1 MTRFRTCA
9 ALAASVAAAACQHNT
24 PMVAPAPVP
33 TGAIDIDTVA
43 SRRVT
48 PAERPAANAIDSAA
62 RLTPADTT
70 NVSSAEVKQTTLQ
83 VFGDTASPP
92 AAQVDSVVDEAAPGL
107 DVRPYETQERVAFYV
122 RMFSGPARARIVD
135 RLEQGSRYEP
145 MMRAKLHAA
154 GLPEDLVYLA
164 LIESGYNPDAYSKAA
179 AVGMWQLMTGTAQGV
194 GLRVDWWVDE
204 RRDPARSTDAAIRFL
219 RYLNDQ
225 FGSLYLA
232 AAAYNG
238 GPGRVARGLER
249 YADDLQGTTG
259 EDRFFA
265 LAEKDYLRAETRNY
279 VPQLIAAA
287 LIAKEPARYGMR
299 LRTLPPFAYDTAVV
313 PASTPM
319 AAVARAAGVPVAHI
333 VELNPHVLR
342 GVTPPKTP
350 FTVRVPVGA
359 GVGFDSA
366 FAALP
371 SVDRTAYTRVISKK
385 GDTRSTLARRGGI
398 TARQLGWY
406 NPKLEVAKKSGH
418 VLAGQVV
425 LVPSEAV
432 VAAAR
437 DLPDPSIEIYGSSRA
452 AVYHTVR
459 SGETLGGI
467 AKHYKTTTQTVMRL
481 NGLRKS
487 IIIPGQRLVVKGRG
501 ARSSR
506 HSAHKSGRTSRTA
519 KSRAAEG
526 SSRAKASHGA
536 KN

>member
-1 MTRFRTCA
+1 MTRLRICA
-9 ALAASVAAAACQHNT
+9 ALAASVAAAACQHRT
-24 PMVAPAPVP
+24 PSPAPVP
-33 TGAIDIDTVA
+33 DNSAATSSA
-43 SRRVT
+43 
-48 PAERPAANAIDSAA
+48 PAAPDS
-62 RLTPADTT
+62 LDPGNVSVPSPSLDTA
-70 NVSSAEVKQTTLQ
+70 NVSSAEVKKTALE
-83 VFGDTASPP
+83 VFGDSATPP
-92 AAQVDSVVDEAAPGL
+92 AAVIDSAVAEGAPGL

-122 RMFSGPARARIVD
+122 RMFSGPARGRIES

-179 AVGMWQLMTGTAQGV
+179 AVGMWQLMTATAQGV

-204 RRDPARSTDAAIRFL
+204 RRDPMRSTDAAIRFL

-287 LIAKEPARYGMR
+287 LIAKEPERYGMK
-299 LRTLPPFAYDTAVV
+299 LRTLPPFAFDTVVV
-313 PASTPM
+313 PASTPL
-319 AAVARAAGVPVAHI
+319 AAIARAAGIPVSQV

-350 FTVRVPVGA
+350 FTARVPVGA
-359 GVGFDSA
+359 AAGFDSA
-366 FAALP
+366 FGTLSAAE
-371 SVDRTAYTRVISKK
+371 RTPYTRVISKK
-385 GDTRSTLARRGGI
+385 GDTRITIARRGGI
-398 TARQLGWY
+398 TTKQLDWY
-406 NPKLEVAKKSGH
+406 NPKLQVAKKSGR
-418 VLAGQVV
+418 VVAGQVV
-425 LVPSEAV
+425 LVPSVAV
-432 VAAAR
+432 ASAAR
-437 DLPDPSIEIYGSSRA
+437 DVPNPAIEIYGSSRA
-452 AVYHTVR
+452 AVYHTVK

-467 AKHYKTTTQTVMRL
+467 AKRYKTTTGTVMRL

-487 IIIPGQRLVVKGRG
+487 IIIPGQRLVVKGGAARASRSA

-506 HSAHKSGRTSRTA
+506 KSTT
-519 KSRAAEG
+519 KSRAAAKPSPAKG
-526 SSRAKASHGA
+526 SGRTKSAAGS
-536 KN
+536 N

>member
-1 MTRFRTCA
+1 MTRSNICA
-9 ALAASVAAAACQHNT
+9 ALAASVALAACQHHAPT
-24 PMVAPAPVP
+24 TAPAPEA
-33 TGAIDIDTVA
+33 TG
-43 SRRVT
+43 
-48 PAERPAANAIDSAA
+48 PAATASATVTTRPSDSTRAPADSATL
-62 RLTPADTT
+62 RADTA
-70 NVSSAEVKQTTLQ
+70 NVSSAEVSKTAQQ
-83 VFGDTASPP
+83 VFGDSTPP
-92 AAQVDSVVDEAAPGL
+92 AAAAVDSVIDDAPAL
-107 DVRPYETQERVAFYV
+107 DVEPYETQERVAFYV
-122 RMFSGPARARIVD
+122 KMFSGPARERIEN

-145 MMRAKLHAA
+145 MMRAKLRAA

-179 AVGMWQLMTGTAQGV
+179 AVGMWQLMTGTAQGS

-204 RRDPARSTDAAIRFL
+204 RRDPVRSTDAAISFL

-287 LIAKEPARYGMR
+287 LIAKQPTRYGMT
-299 LRTLPPFAYDTAVV
+299 LRTLPPFVYDTVVV

-319 AAVARAAGVPVAHI
+319 AAIAHAVGVPVSHI
-333 VELNPHVLR
+333 VELNPQVLR
-342 GVTPPKTP
+342 GVTPPKTR

-359 GVGFDSA
+359 AARFDSS

-371 SVDRTAYTRVISKK
+371 NDERTAYTRVVSKK
-385 GDTRSTLARRGGI
+385 GDTRASIARRAHI
-398 TARQLGWY
+398 TPTQLAWY
-406 NPKLEVAKKSGH
+406 NPKLEVAKKSGR
-418 VLAGQVV
+418 VVAGQVV

-437 DLPDPSIEIYGSSRA
+437 DVPDPSIEIYGSSRA
-452 AVYHTVR
+452 AVYHTVKR
-459 SGETLGGI
+459 GETLGGI
-467 AKHYKTTTQTVMRL
+467 ARHYKTTTKTVMRL

-487 IIIPGQRLVVKGRG
+487 IIIPGQRLIVRAG
-501 ARSSR
+501 SS
-506 HSAHKSGRTSRTA
+506 HSSHA
-519 KSRAAEG
+519 G
-526 SSRAKASHGA
+526 SSRKSTTRKAKRH
-536 KN
+536 

>member
-1 MTRFRTCA
+1 VYVTRFSTCA
-9 ALAASVAAAACQHNT
+9 ALAALVAAAACQHPAPAT
-24 PMVAPAPVP
+24 APAPQ
-33 TGAIDIDTVA
+33 G
-43 SRRVT
+43 
-48 PAERPAANAIDSAA
+48 SA
-62 RLTPADTT
+62 TMPADTLPAQANASSAPSAPRDSAVRPNADT
-70 NVSSAEVKQTTLQ
+70 AKVSSAEVKRTALQ
-83 VFGDTASPP
+83 VFGDTAAPP
-92 AAQVDSVVDEAAPGL
+92 AAAVDSVVEDAPGL

-122 RMFSGPARARIVD
+122 KMFSGPARERIEN

-179 AVGMWQLMTGTAQGV
+179 AVGMWQLMTGTAQGS

-204 RRDPARSTDAAIRFL
+204 RRDPVRSTDAAIRFL

-287 LIAKEPARYGMR
+287 LIAKEPQRYGMT
-299 LRTLPPFAYDTAVV
+299 LRTLPPFVYDTVVV

-319 AAVARAAGVPVAHI
+319 AAISRAAGAPVAQI
-333 VELNPHVLR
+333 VELNPQVLR
-342 GVTPPKTP
+342 GVTPPKTS

-359 GVGFDSA
+359 ATTFDSA
-366 FAALP
+366 FAAL
-371 SVDRTAYTRVISKK
+371 SAVERTAYTRVISKK
-385 GDTRSTLARRGGI
+385 GDTRVSLARKGHI
-398 TARQLGWY
+398 TAKQLAWY
-406 NPKLEVAKKSGH
+406 NPKLEVAKKSGR
-418 VLAGQVV
+418 VAAGQVV
-425 LVPSEAV
+425 LIPSEAV
-432 VAAAR
+432 ANAAR
-437 DLPDPSIEIYGSSRA
+437 EVPDPSIEIYGSSRA
-452 AVYHTVR
+452 AVYHTVK

-467 AKHYKTTTQTVMRL
+467 AKRYKTTTQTVMRL

-487 IIIPGQRLVVKGRG
+487 IIIPGQRLVVKAGSGHGSKAHTRP
-501 ARSSR
+501 ARKGSTR
-506 HSAHKSGRTSRTA
+506 KA
-519 KSRAAEG
+519 K
-526 SSRAKASHGA
+526 H
-536 KN
+536 

>member
-1 MTRFRTCA
+1 VYVTRFSTCA
-9 ALAASVAAAACQHNT
+9 ALAALVAAAACQH
-24 PMVAPAPVP
+24 PAPAMAPVP
-33 TGAIDIDTVA
+33 QSSAPTRSDTLPHQA
-43 SRRVT
+43 
-48 PAERPAANAIDSAA
+48 SAA
-62 RLTPADTT
+62 TADSTVRPNADTT
-70 NVSSAEVKQTTLQ
+70 KVSSAEVKQTALQ
-83 VFGDTASPP
+83 VFGDTATPP
-92 AAQVDSVVDEAAPGL
+92 ATVVDSIVEDAPGL

-122 RMFSGPARARIVD
+122 KMFSGPARERIES

-179 AVGMWQLMTGTAQGV
+179 AVGMWQLMTGTAQGS

-204 RRDPARSTDAAIRFL
+204 RRDPVRSTDAAIRFL

-287 LIAKEPARYGMR
+287 LIAKEPARYGMT
-299 LRTLPPFAYDTAVV
+299 LRTLPPFVYDTVVV

-319 AAVARAAGVPVAHI
+319 AAIAHAVGAPVSQI
-333 VELNPHVLR
+333 VELNPQVLR
-342 GVTPPKTP
+342 GVTPPKTS
-350 FTVRVPVGA
+350 FTVRVPVA
-359 GVGFDSA
+359 
-366 FAALP
+366 
-371 SVDRTAYTRVISKK
+371 RK
-385 GDTRSTLARRGGI
+385 GHITST
-398 TARQLGWY
+398 QLSWY
-406 NPKLEVAKKSGH
+406 NPKLEVAKKSGR
-418 VLAGQVV
+418 VVAGQVV
-425 LVPSEAV
+425 LIPSAAV
-432 VAAAR
+432 VEAAR
-437 DLPDPSIEIYGSSRA
+437 EVPDPSIEIYGSSRA

-467 AKHYKTTTQTVMRL
+467 ARRYKTTTQTVMRL

-487 IIIPGQRLVVKGRG
+487 IIIPGQRLVVKAGS

-506 HSAHKSGRTSRTA
+506 AHTRPARKS
-519 KSRAAEG
+519 
-526 SSRAKASHGA
+526 SSRKAKH
-536 KN
+536 

>member
-1 MTRFRTCA
+1 VYVTRFSTCA
-9 ALAASVAAAACQHNT
+9 ALAALVAAAACQH
-24 PMVAPAPVP
+24 PAPAMAPVP
-33 TGAIDIDTVA
+33 QSSAPTRSDTLPHQA
-43 SRRVT
+43 
-48 PAERPAANAIDSAA
+48 SAA
-62 RLTPADTT
+62 TADSTVRPNADTT
-70 NVSSAEVKQTTLQ
+70 KVSSAEVKQTALQ
-83 VFGDTASPP
+83 VFGDTATPP
-92 AAQVDSVVDEAAPGL
+92 ATVVDSIVEDAPGL

-122 RMFSGPARARIVD
+122 KMFSGPARERIES

-179 AVGMWQLMTGTAQGV
+179 AVGMWQLMTGTAQGS

-204 RRDPARSTDAAIRFL
+204 RRDPVRSTDAAIRFL

-287 LIAKEPARYGMR
+287 LIAKEPARYGMT
-299 LRTLPPFAYDTAVV
+299 LRTLPPFVYDTVVV

-319 AAVARAAGVPVAHI
+319 AAIAHAVGAPVSQI
-333 VELNPHVLR
+333 VELNPQVLR
-342 GVTPPKTP
+342 GVTPPKTS

-359 GVGFDSA
+359 AATFDSA

-371 SVDRTAYTRVISKK
+371 AAERTAYTRVISKK
-385 GDTRSTLARRGGI
+385 GDTRVTLARKGHI
-398 TARQLGWY
+398 TSTQLSWY
-406 NPKLEVAKKSGH
+406 NPKLEVAKKSGR
-418 VLAGQVV
+418 VVAGQVV
-425 LVPSEAV
+425 LIPSAAV
-432 VAAAR
+432 VEAAR
-437 DLPDPSIEIYGSSRA
+437 EVPDPSIEIYGSRGGA
-452 AVYHTVR
+452 RTYVVKR
-459 SGETLGGI
+459 GETLSGI
-467 AKHYKTTTQTVMRL
+467 ARKTGTSVSALMRM
-481 NGLRKS
+481 NGLKKAV
-487 IIIPGQRLVVKGRG
+487 IHPGQELVVR
-501 ARSSR
+501 
-506 HSAHKSGRTSRTA
+506 
-519 KSRAAEG
+519 G
-526 SSRAKASHGA
+526 SSRRSSKAVAKR
-536 KN
+536 

>member
-1 MTRFRTCA
+1 MTRSNICA
-9 ALAASVAAAACQHNT
+9 ALAASVALAACQHAAPT
-24 PMVAPAPVP
+24 TAPAPE
-33 TGAIDIDTVA
+33 TIAT
-43 SRRVT
+43 
-48 PAERPAANAIDSAA
+48 ANAPSTDSAVTTQRDSAHAPPDSAA
-62 RLTPADTT
+62 LRADTA
-70 NVSSAEVKQTTLQ
+70 NVSSAEVSKTALQ
-83 VFGDTASPP
+83 VFGDSAPPP
-92 AAQVDSVVDEAAPGL
+92 AAAVDSVIDDAPAL
-107 DVRPYETQERVAFYV
+107 DVEPYETQERVAFYV
-122 RMFSGPARARIVD
+122 KMFSGPARERIEA

-145 MMRAKLHAA
+145 MMRAKLRAA

-179 AVGMWQLMTGTAQGV
+179 AVGMWQLMTGTAQGS

-204 RRDPARSTDAAIRFL
+204 RRDPVRSTDAAIRFL

-287 LIAKEPARYGMR
+287 LIAKQPARYGMT
-299 LRTLPPFAYDTAVV
+299 LRTLPPFVYDTVVV

-319 AAVARAAGVPVAHI
+319 AAIAHAVGVPVSHI
-333 VELNPHVLR
+333 VELNPQVLR
-342 GVTPPKTP
+342 GVTPPKTR
-350 FTVRVPVGA
+350 FTVRVPVGTA
-359 GVGFDSA
+359 ANFDSS

-371 SVDRTAYTRVISKK
+371 NAERTAYTRVVSKK
-385 GDTRSTLARRGGI
+385 GDTRVSLARGAHI
-398 TARQLGWY
+398 TSTQLGMY
-406 NPKLEVAKKSGH
+406 NPKLEVAKKSGR
-418 VLAGQVV
+418 VVAGQVV
-425 LVPSEAV
+425 LIPSEAV

-437 DLPDPSIEIYGSSRA
+437 DVPDPSIEIYGSSRA
-452 AVYHTVR
+452 AVYHTVKR
-459 SGETLGGI
+459 GETLGGI
-467 AKHYKTTTQTVMRL
+467 ARHYKTTTKTVMRL

-487 IIIPGQRLVVKGRG
+487 IIIPGQRLVVRAGSSHASSTR

-506 HSAHKSGRTSRTA
+506 KPATRKA
-519 KSRAAEG
+519 KR
-526 SSRAKASHGA
+526 H
-536 KN
+536 

>member
-1 MTRFRTCA
+1 MTRLSICA
-9 ALAASVAAAACQHNT
+9 ALAASVAAAACQHPAPT
-24 PMVAPAPVP
+24 TAPAPRRTP
-33 TGAIDIDTVA
+33 TVSADSTTPHAVA
-43 SRRVT
+43 K
-48 PAERPAANAIDSAA
+48 
-62 RLTPADTT
+62 ADTT
-70 NVSSAEVKQTTLQ
+70 KPSTSATAPSPATKPDTANVSSAEVSKTALQ
-83 VFGDTASPP
+83 VFGDSATPP
-92 AAQVDSVVDEAAPGL
+92 AAVVDSVVAGAPGL

-122 RMFSGPARARIVD
+122 KMFSGPARERIVS

-179 AVGMWQLMTGTAQGV
+179 AVGMWQLMTGTAQGS

-204 RRDPARSTDAAIRFL
+204 RRDPVRSTDAAIRFL

-287 LIAKEPARYGMR
+287 LIAKEPARYGMT
-299 LRTLPPFAYDTAVV
+299 LRTLPPFVYDTVVV

-319 AAVARAAGVPVAHI
+319 AAIAHAVGVPVSHI
-333 VELNPHVLR
+333 VELNPQVLR

-359 GVGFDSA
+359 AATFDSS
-366 FAALP
+366 FAAL
-371 SVDRTAYTRVISKK
+371 SAAERTAYTRVISKK
-385 GDTRSTLARRGGI
+385 GDTRVTLARRGHI
-398 TARQLGWY
+398 TSTQLAWY
-406 NPKLEVAKKSGH
+406 NPKLEVAKKSGR
-418 VLAGQVV
+418 VVAGQAV
-425 LVPSEAV
+425 LIPSEAV
-432 VAAAR
+432 VDAAR
-437 DLPDPSIEIYGSSRA
+437 EVPDPSIEIYGSSRA
-452 AVYHTVR
+452 AVYHTVK

-467 AKHYKTTTQTVMRL
+467 AKHYKTTTKTVMRL

-487 IIIPGQRLVVKGRG
+487 IIIPGQRLVVRAGSG
-501 ARSSR
+501 RSSKSHTRPARKGTHKTR
-506 HSAHKSGRTSRTA
+506 HR
-519 KSRAAEG
+519 
-526 SSRAKASHGA
+526 
-536 KN
+536 

>member
-9 ALAASVAAAACQHNT
+9 ALAASVAAAACQHRAPT
-24 PMVAPAPVP
+24 VAPAPEFAVAGVADTNVSERTARPDSQAP
-33 TGAIDIDTVA
+33 TNTEIA
-43 SRRVT
+43 
-48 PAERPAANAIDSAA
+48 RPPRA
-62 RLTPADTT
+62 ADTT
-70 NVSSAEVKQTTLQ
+70 NVSSAQVKQTTLQ
-83 VFGDTASPP
+83 VFGDSAAPP
-92 AAQVDSVVDEAAPGL
+92 AAAVDSVVNEAAPGL

-122 RMFSGPARARIVD
+122 RMFSGPARARIED

-219 RYLNDQ
+219 RYLNEQ

-249 YADDLQGTTG
+249 YADALQGTTG

-287 LIAKEPARYGMR
+287 LIAKEPARYGMK

-319 AAVARAAGVPVAHI
+319 AAVAHAAGVPVSHI
-333 VELNPHVLR
+333 IELNPHVLR

-359 GVGFDSA
+359 GAGFDSA
-366 FAALP
+366 FAAL
-371 SVDRTAYTRVISKK
+371 SAGERAAYTPVISKK
-385 GDTRSTLARRGGI
+385 GDTRVSLARRGGI
-398 TARQLGWY
+398 TARQLAWY
-406 NPKLEVAKKSGH
+406 NPKLEVAKKSGR
-418 VLAGQVV
+418 VAAGQVV
-425 LVPSEAV
+425 LVPSSAV

-452 AVYHTVR
+452 AMYHTVKR
-459 SGETLGGI
+459 GETLGGI
-467 AKHYKTTTQTVMRL
+467 AKRYKTTTQTVMRL

-487 IIIPGQRLVVKGRG
+487 IIIPGQRLVVKGG
-501 ARSSR
+501 AARSSR
-506 HSAHKSGRTSRTA
+506 HSSRKSSR
-519 KSRAAEG
+519 KSRPVK
-526 SSRAKASHGA
+526 SSATGGASRMKASSGS

>member
-1 MTRFRTCA
+1 LTRFSTCA
-9 ALAASVAAAACQHNT
+9 ALAALVASAACQHPAPAT
-24 PMVAPAPVP
+24 APAPQSSTAARTDLLP
-33 TGAIDIDTVA
+33 QQQAA
-43 SRRVT
+43 T
-48 PAERPAANAIDSAA
+48 PAASATGDSAVK
-62 RLTPADTT
+62 PNADTAD
-70 NVSSAEVKQTTLQ
+70 VSSSEVKQTALQ
-83 VFGDTASPP
+83 VFGDSATPP
-92 AAQVDSVVDEAAPGL
+92 AATVDSVVEDAPGL

-122 RMFSGPARARIVD
+122 KMFSGPARERIED

-179 AVGMWQLMTGTAQGV
+179 AVGMWQLMTGTAQGS

-204 RRDPARSTDAAIRFL
+204 RRDPVRSTDAAIRFL

-287 LIAKEPARYGMR
+287 LIAKEPERYGMT
-299 LRTLPPFAYDTAVV
+299 LRTLPPFVYDTVVV

-319 AAVARAAGVPVAHI
+319 AAIAHAVGAPVSQI
-333 VELNPHVLR
+333 VELNPQVLR
-342 GVTPPKTP
+342 GVTPPKTS

-359 GVGFDSA
+359 AASFDSA

-371 SVDRTAYTRVISKK
+371 AAERTAYTRVVSKK
-385 GDTRSTLARRGGI
+385 GDTRITLARKGHI
-398 TARQLGWY
+398 TSKQLAWY
-406 NPKLEVAKKSGH
+406 NPKLEVAKKSGR
-418 VLAGQVV
+418 VVAGQVV
-425 LVPSEAV
+425 LIPSEAV
-432 VAAAR
+432 VDAAR
-437 DLPDPSIEIYGSSRA
+437 EVPDPSIEIYGSSRA
-452 AVYHTVR
+452 AVYHTVK

-467 AKHYKTTTQTVMRL
+467 ARRYKTTTQTVMRL

-487 IIIPGQRLVVKGRG
+487 IIIPGQRLMVKAGS
-501 ARSSR
+501 ARSSK
-506 HSAHKSGRTSRTA
+506 AHTRPAR
-519 KSRAAEG
+519 
-526 SSRAKASHGA
+526 KASARKA
-536 KN
+536 KH

>member
-1 MTRFRTCA
+1 MKGEYVTRLRICA
-9 ALAASVAAAACQHNT
+9 ALAASVAAAACQHHAPT
-24 PMVAPAPVP
+24 TAPAPVAAAP
-33 TGAIDIDTVA
+33 VSVA
-43 SRRVT
+43 S
-48 PAERPAANAIDSAA
+48 PATNSSVAAPPPKPDTGRPSTATAPAS
-62 RLTPADTT
+62 PADTA
-70 NVSSAEVKQTTLQ
+70 NVSSAEVSKTALQ
-83 VFGDTASPP
+83 VFGDSATPP
-92 AAQVDSVVDEAAPGL
+92 AAAVDSAVSGDPGL

-122 RMFSGPARARIVD
+122 RMFSGPARERIEN

-179 AVGMWQLMTGTAQGV
+179 AVGMWQLMTGTAQGS

-204 RRDPARSTDAAIRFL
+204 RRDPVRSTDAAIRFL

-287 LIAKEPARYGMR
+287 LIAKEPSRYGMK
-299 LRTLPPFAYDTAVV
+299 LRTLPPFVYDTVVV
-313 PASTPM
+313 PPSTPI
-319 AAVARAAGVPVAHI
+319 AAIARAAGVPVSHI

-342 GVTPPKTP
+342 GVTPPKTL
-350 FTVRVPVGA
+350 FTVRVPVGVA
-359 GVGFDSA
+359 ATFDSA

-371 SVDRTAYTRVISKK
+371 AAERTAYTRVTSKK
-385 GDTRSTLARRGGI
+385 GDTRATLARRGHI
-398 TARQLGWY
+398 SAKQLAWY
-406 NPKLEVAKKSGH
+406 NPKLEVSKKSGR
-418 VLAGQVV
+418 VAAGQVV
-425 LVPSEAV
+425 LIPSEAV
-432 VAAAR
+432 VEAAR
-437 DLPDPSIEIYGSSRA
+437 EVPDPSIEIYGSSRA
-452 AVYHTVR
+452 AVYHTVK

-467 AKHYKTTTQTVMRL
+467 ARRYKTTTSTVMRL

-487 IIIPGQRLVVKGRG
+487 IIIPGQRLVVKAGSGHHSKAHSRPSRKSG
-501 ARSSR
+501 ARKSR
-506 HSAHKSGRTSRTA
+506 HR
-519 KSRAAEG
+519 
-526 SSRAKASHGA
+526 
-536 KN
+536 

>member
-1 MTRFRTCA
+1 MTRLRICA
-9 ALAASVAAAACQHNT
+9 ALAASVAAAACQHR
-24 PMVAPAPVP
+24 APTTAPVP
-33 TGAIDIDTVA
+33 DSHDVSSVSIAPQAAPSANDSIKRDTVQ
-43 SRRVT
+43 S
-48 PAERPAANAIDSAA
+48 S
-62 RLTPADTT
+62 PADTA
-70 NVSSAEVKQTTLQ
+70 NVSSAEVKKTTLE
-83 VFGDTASPP
+83 VFGDTATPP
-92 AAQVDSVVDEAAPGL
+92 APTVEPGAEEAAPGL

-122 RMFSGPARARIVD
+122 RMFSGPAKERIVN

-204 RRDPARSTDAAIRFL
+204 RRDPVRSTDAAIRFL

-287 LIAKEPARYGMR
+287 LIAKEPERYGMK
-299 LRTLPPFAYDTAVV
+299 LRTLPPFAFDTVVV
-313 PASTPM
+313 PASTPL
-319 AAVARAAGVPVAHI
+319 AAIAHAAGVPLSQV
-333 VELNPHVLR
+333 VELNPQVLR

-350 FTVRVPVGA
+350 FTARVPVGA
-359 GVGFDSA
+359 ASGFDSS

-371 SVDRTAYTRVISKK
+371 GSDRSAYTRVLSKK
-385 GDTRSTLARRGGI
+385 GDTRVALARRAHI
-398 TARQLGWY
+398 TAKQLDWY
-406 NPKLEVAKKSGH
+406 NPKLEVAKKSGR
-418 VLAGQVV
+418 VAAGQVV

-437 DLPDPSIEIYGSSRA
+437 DVPNPSIEIYGSSRA
-452 AVYHTVR
+452 AVYHTVK

-467 AKHYKTTTQTVMRL
+467 AKRYKTTTQAVMRL

-487 IIIPGQRLVVKGRG
+487 IIIPGQRLVVKGSAARG
-501 ARSSR
+501 ARSS
-506 HSAHKSGRTSRTA
+506 GR
-519 KSRAAEG
+519 
-526 SSRAKASHGA
+526 SSRKSSTKPRAGAKTSAAKASGRSKA
-536 KN
+536 SAGSN